1 MSTLEIVAALLGAV
15 AGWKFGGLVNKLH
28 ALGRRTPPGQTE
40 QGSRSADL
48 AEAA

>member
-1 MSTLEIVAALLGAV
+1 MSALEIVAAVFGAV
-15 AGWKFGGLVNKLH
+15 AGWEFGGFVNKLH

-40 QGSRSADL
+40 QRPRSADL